1 MPADLQMADEPAT
14 MLDAAL
20 AMAARGRRVFPLAP
34 GTKDRPLIKD
44 WPEFATTD
52 EAMIRKVWGRFPDA
66 NVAVLCDDMVVIDVD
81 VKGGKPGMAS
91 LIDLDLD
98 LNPFP
103 VRTPTGG
110 LHVYFTGPNVK
121 NSVGR
126 IGPGLDVRSRHGYVV
141 AAGSVT
147 GAGRY
152 TVSNAS
158 PVKPAEQRLLDRL
171 EKAAL
176 TVVEGGL
183 SPVVSETADT
193 IARATHFLSAEAEP
207 AVQGQGGDA
216 KTLKTAMALKDMGLS
231 QDTAFGLMAEH
242 WNDRCDPPWLLD
254 ELRTKV
260 QNAYRYGLL
269 PPGVNAP
276 EHVFKTVAVEQ
287 PAVAPPSPWYHHG
300 DPWSF
305 DFSWLFHKLLPAVG
319 VAVVEGESQVG
330 KSFFIL
336 ELARCLATGTKL
348 FGTAP
353 EERGGT
359 LLLYAGTEGSGI
371 EERMMALRE
380 ANRLPIAFRAI
391 TSSLATAGAL
401 AALQEDIEAKAAQML
416 QQYGVPIR
424 MVVFETLSASGLL
437 KDENDN
443 SEAAAAVAV
452 LGNMSKRM
460 NALFVTTHHPPKT
473 GKGSRGASAI
483 PNSAD
488 VRIEITREGMGAV
501 REVSLVKART
511 ASQRKLGSYTLV
523 EVELGHDKKSRPVVS
538 CVLSTGA
545 LQTLN
550 QKAAAHSELFM
561 QCVEHSL
568 IDAQKEDPDATMPEE
583 CDVRDMFNS
592 RCPIVDRSNRAKAYT
607 KAKSWAEQMGVIQI
621 VLDNHRTYVRAKE
634 ILT

>member
-1 MPADLQMADEPAT
+1 MLADPQMADEPAT

-20 AMAARGRRVFPLAP
+20 AMAARRLRVFPLAP

-52 EAMIRKVWGRFPDA
+52 EAIIRKVWTRFPDA
-66 NVAVLCDDMVVIDVD
+66 NVAILCDDMIVIDVD

-98 LNPFP
+98 LNTFT

-126 IGPGLDVRSRHGYVV
+126 IGPGLDIRSRHGYVV
-141 AAGSVT
+141 APGSRTDAGT
-147 GAGRY
+147 Y
-152 TVSNAS
+152 TVSNNSAIMR
-158 PVKPAEQRLLDRL
+158 AEPGLLERCS
-171 EKAAL
+171 AVAL

-183 SPVVSETADT
+183 SLDVSDT
-193 IARATHFLSAEAEP
+193 EDAIARATHFLSVEAEP
-207 AVQGQGGDA
+207 AIQGQGGDA

-231 QDTAFGLMAEH
+231 QGAAFDLMAEH

-269 PPGVNAP
+269 PPGVSAP
-276 EHVFKTVAVEQ
+276 EHQFKTVAVEQ
-287 PAVAPPSPWYHHG
+287 PAAAPSPWYHHG

-336 ELARCLATGTKL
+336 ELARCLATGTPI
-348 FGTAP
+348 FGTPP

-380 ANRLPIAFRAI
+380 ADRLPIAFRAI

-401 AALQEDIEAKAAQML
+401 AALQDDIEAKAAQML
-416 QQYGVPIR
+416 AQFGVPIR

-443 SEAAAAVAV
+443 SEAAAAIAI

-460 NALFVTTHHPPKT
+460 NALFVTTHHPPKA

-488 VRIEITREGMGAV
+488 VRIEITRESMGSV
-501 REVSLVKART
+501 REVALVKART
-511 ASQRKLGSYTLV
+511 APQRKLGSYTLV
-523 EVELGHDKKSRPVVS
+523 EVELGHDKKDRPVVS
-538 CVLSTGA
+538 CTLSTGA
-545 LQTLN
+545 VQTSS
-550 QKAAAHSELFM
+550 QKVAAHSELFM
-561 QCVEHSL
+561 QCVEHATVN
-568 IDAQKEDPDATMPEE
+568 AQKEDPEATMPEE

-607 KAKSWAEQMGVIQI
+607 KVKTWAEQMGAIQI
-621 VLDNHRTYVRAKE
+621 ILDNHRTYIKQKE
-634 ILT
+634 IVT